1 MRELLRPSGRLAVI
15 GCARIGSVADLPAE
29 IGGFVL
35 HRLDLVNKQFTEAMV
50 PTCWPPPETYASM
63 RRISQDV
70 LPGARFQRRLL
81 WRYSV
86 IWTKPP
92 SSAEGQVQAA

>member
-1 MRELLRPSGRLAVI
+1 MDAARGLSRMRELLRPSGRLSVI
-15 GCARIGSVADLPAE
+15 GCA
-29 IGGFVL
+29 
-35 HRLDLVNKQFTEAMV
+35 NKQFTEITA

-70 LPGARFQRRLL
+70 LPGARFRRRLL